1 VTSSTSTPTDPT
13 AAPAAGSLESLPP
26 SADITALRQ
35 EIDQLDTDILRLIQ
49 RRTEVS
55 RQIGAIRRAEGGP
68 RIVLSREQAVLAR
81 FRELGPEGRELGMML
96 LRLGRGRLGRA

>member
-1 VTSSTSTPTDPT
+1 VTTPTSTPAVP
-13 AAPAAGSLESLPP
+13 AAPPAPDSLESLPP
-26 SADITALRQ
+26 SADITALRE
-35 EIDQLDTDILRLIQ
+35 EIDQLDSDILRLIQ
-49 RRTEVS
+49 RRTDVS